1 MEKLKPVIFV
11 QGRYPYYKQNST
23 QQLMLLKALTI
34 TQDPKKLKELIGVKT
49 VAEVYRTLDK
59 IAIRKEY
66 HSALA
71 QNGLSFDFITKKLKD
86 KIENSYKDSDV
97 LNGISIF
104 LKSIGMDKYEESAIG
119 GGSWEDLLLKIKE
132 DNLNQEKKEPKIIE
146 YEVKVPE
153 IPEHIRIAKEKANK
167 ESKGLYD

>member
-1 MEKLKPVIFV
+1 MLDLNAL
-11 QGRYPYYKQNST
+11 NSG
-23 QQLMLLKALTI
+23 KFNKFN
-34 TQDPKKLKELIGVKT
+34 KKSIIDDSKEVMKFL
-49 VAEVYRTLDK
+49 
-59 IAIRKEY
+59 
-66 HSALA
+66 
-71 QNGLSFDFITKKLKD
+71 NSFDFITKKLKD